1 MNTMKHYRLFQA
13 WQNQNK
19 EYTNF
24 ITEIIQ
30 QVVKAEYKK
39 GIDINVIRFPA
50 QNEAGSPDVVDMVWE
65 QIANCDLF
73 VGDLTAVARIGEQS
87 ISNPNVMYE
96 VGIADTL
103 LGEKRVILVCSKETD
118 IAKLAFDVN
127 HKRISPLNIRNE
139 KAAETLQEWIEAGIA
154 ECDIQQFQR
163 DFVLRSLYDDLY
175 IVYNNFMR
183 MIFTNDFSYTN
194 GVEVPNIEVIKTK
207 LRDAS
212 FNELMISIDY
222 RGVLV
227 RLKDEI
233 RTLYENNDKR
243 YIAEIVCI
251 YKALDKFN
259 WFLHTIKK
267 SVAFYEKETRCQVLL
282 QNTKAFYLTDVSAF
296 DELYGSILFEE
307 KYVYINGDPPFQNV
321 YLKEM
326 ITERVKEL
334 CHYQNVFMRNGTQT
348 GMNMSTYSLKTEAVA
363 TFSGSIYDVLIAIYN
378 FMDKMNFAPTNE
390 NTEINCNTIIIWKK
404 KK

>member
-1 MNTMKHYRLFQA
+1 
-13 WQNQNK
+13 
-19 EYTNF
+19 
-24 ITEIIQ
+24 
-30 QVVKAEYKK
+30 
-39 GIDINVIRFPA
+39 
-50 QNEAGSPDVVDMVWE
+50 
-65 QIANCDLF
+65 
-73 VGDLTAVARIGEQS
+73 
-87 ISNPNVMYE
+87 
-96 VGIADTL
+96 
-103 LGEKRVILVCSKETD
+103 
-118 IAKLAFDVN
+118 
-127 HKRISPLNIRNE
+127 
-139 KAAETLQEWIEAGIA
+139 
-154 ECDIQQFQR
+154 
-163 DFVLRSLYDDLY
+163 
-175 IVYNNFMR
+175 